1 MTMNMEC
8 SDQLI
13 LFTPNVDALHPEC
26 HLAAAVRGKER
37 VHTVHWRWPPAWW
50 GRPLGQSKGSTS
62 PLSNPNYCFCF
73 LIFACNS
80 HEETQK
86 WGFCNWTKP
95 SFRKD
100 KKRNCCFFRMKRLI
114 KFTVSYA
121 LVETGMDK
129 FFWMVHSEGSS
140 AGWHWKND
148 SHLQWF
154 NFFIL
159 KSPNGWMYSW
169 MRLHASHGW
178 MRWFAGINQG
188 TPAIERHSAQP
199 IPPPT
204 SSEATKKKKK
214 RKKIRAARSHTQW
227 TLLCVVDM
235 KVLNQHSHT
244 YSEQSSRRSMLIVV
258 VVERWV

>member
-114 KFTVSYA
+114 KFTVSSA

-129 FFWMVHSEGSS
+129 FFWMVIPRGEVQ
-140 AGWHWKND
+140 AGIGRMIPICND
-148 SHLQWF
+148 SIFLFW
-154 NFFIL
+154 
-159 KSPNGWMYSW
+159 SPRMDECIRGWDY
-169 MRLHASHGW
+169 MRLMDGW
-178 MRWFAGINQG
+178 DGLQG
-188 TPAIERHSAQP
+188 
-199 IPPPT
+199 
-204 SSEATKKKKK
+204 
-214 RKKIRAARSHTQW
+214 
-227 TLLCVVDM
+227 
-235 KVLNQHSHT
+235 
-244 YSEQSSRRSMLIVV
+244 
-258 VVERWV
+258 